1 MAEKNF
7 NNVRIVNKHDTEANW
22 LKATG
27 FTPKQGELIVYDI
40 DSTHSYERIKIGD
53 GQKNVNALP
62 FVDDALRTDL
72 LAQIGTVD
80 NKVDAVSSLVG
91 DTGVAEQISDAVKN
105 KADVIHTHNW
115 CDIGE
120 EPTGGDT
127 LYWDGNTD
135 GLEYVM
141 YNGEPV
147 VFKISDAVQTRDD
160 WVNGC
165 ECEFDDGSVGTLK
178 GNHALPGFDQ
188 YGYMMVDGTL
198 FIPSDNFDV
207 AGLIIPTAGVW
218 AIVPTTEDDRS
229 IRRVTIPGYTGFPL
243 VKKIDKK
250 YLPKFAEPSKRTTV
264 TLSSSAWTGSSNP
277 WKQVITM
284 NGVTAN
290 SKIDLQP
297 TATQIVELQNADIM
311 LMIENNNG
319 VTTAYAI
326 GGKPTKN
333 YTMQALITEV
343 IPV

>member
-1 MAEKNF
+1 MAEKRING
-7 NNVRIVNKHDTEANW
+7 RIVLKHDVESNW
-22 LKATG
+22 KLAAG
-27 FTPKQGELIVYDI
+27 FTPMAGELIIYDI
-40 DSTHSYERIKIGD
+40 DSNYSYERIKIGD
-53 GQKNVNALP
+53 GSKNVNALP
-62 FVDDALRTDL
+62 FVDDALRTEL
-72 LAQIGTVD
+72 IAQIGAVD
-80 NKVDAVSSLVG
+80 DKVGVVSTLVG
-91 DTGVAEQISDAVKN
+91 DTKVSEQISKAIAI
-105 KADVIHTHNW
+105 KADIKHLHNW
-115 CDIGE
+115 SDIGE
-120 EPTGGDT
+120 EPIGGDT
-127 LYWDGNTD
+127 LYWNGNTD

-141 YNGEPV
+141 YNGKPV

-188 YGYMMVDGTL
+188 YGYMMVEGTL

-250 YLPKFAEPSKRTTV
+250 YLPKFAEPPKRSTV
-264 TLSSSAWTGSSNP
+264 TLSSSKWTGSSNP
-277 WKQVITM
+277 WSQV
-284 NGVTAN
+284 VTVDGATVN

-311 LMIENNNG
+311 LLLENDYG
-319 VTTAYAI
+319 TITAWAI

-333 YTMQALITEV
+333 YTMDVLITEV
-343 IPV
+343 TPV